1 MTDRTFIKENEAA
14 RQELAELASAGHLY
28 RGLGFVEAGPYQDNP
43 TPGAIY
49 LRLSL

>member
-1 MTDRTFIKENEAA
+1 MTDTTIIKENEAA
-14 RQELAELASAGHLY
+14 RQESAELASARDLY
-28 RGLGFVEAGPYQDNP
+28 RGMGFVETGPYSDNP